1 VVTKLGGLV
10 IAVALARILGPEAF
24 GTFAVAVVAMLA
36 VLSFNELGVS
46 LAIVRWPGDPRR
58 IVPTVNTISL
68 GTSTLLYVAA
78 WFATPAYTSAMGS
91 PEATGVVRLLLA
103 AIVVNGLVA
112 SPAALLQRDFR
123 ERTRMGIDLVNIWS
137 GTVLSLLL
145 ALTGMGAM
153 ALAIGRVVGTVLA
166 AVLLLRASP
175 MPYRLGW
182 DGGRAGALL
191 RFGMPLA
198 GSSIIVFGI
207 GYADQ
212 LVAGAVLGPVIL
224 GFYVLASNLAGW
236 PVSIVSQPLRRVV
249 PAALSVIQ
257 DRTDRVRELMTGL
270 LGLVAAVMLP
280 AFAAIAGAAVP
291 IVRLV
296 YGEQWVPA
304 AAALSWLVAAA
315 MATVL
320 GELVYDLLVVIG
332 RTATVL
338 TIQLVSLVVLVP
350 SLVLGARLGGLA
362 GVACAFAAVSVTV
375 VLPAYLL
382 QLRRVGIGP
391 SAVLRALGPGVLGG
405 AVTGGAAWW
414 ASVSLDMLP
423 ALAVGAAVTLAVTA
437 QLVHRRRATLRLL
450 RDVRGR
456 VASGSLA

>member
-1 VVTKLGGLV
+1 
-10 IAVALARILGPEAF
+10 
-24 GTFAVAVVAMLA
+24 
-36 VLSFNELGVS
+36 
-46 LAIVRWPGDPRR
+46 
-58 IVPTVNTISL
+58 
-68 GTSTLLYVAA
+68 
-78 WFATPAYTSAMGS
+78 
-91 PEATGVVRLLLA
+91 
-103 AIVVNGLVA
+103 
-112 SPAALLQRDFR
+112 
-123 ERTRMGIDLVNIWS
+123 
-137 GTVLSLLL
+137 
-145 ALTGMGAM
+145 
-153 ALAIGRVVGTVLA
+153 
-166 AVLLLRASP
+166 
-175 MPYRLGW
+175 
-182 DGGRAGALL
+182 
-191 RFGMPLA
+191 
-198 GSSIIVFGI
+198 
-207 GYADQ
+207 
-212 LVAGAVLGPVIL
+212 
-224 GFYVLASNLAGW
+224 
-236 PVSIVSQPLRRVV
+236 V

-437 QLVHRRRATLRLL
+437 LLVHRRRATLRLL